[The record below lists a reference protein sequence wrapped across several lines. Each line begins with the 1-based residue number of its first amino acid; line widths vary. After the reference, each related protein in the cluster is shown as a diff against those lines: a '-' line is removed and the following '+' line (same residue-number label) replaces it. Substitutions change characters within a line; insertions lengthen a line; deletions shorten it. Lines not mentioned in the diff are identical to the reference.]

1 MKKFKLIAL
10 ILLLGSVASCGKE
23 SISNSTI
30 SSTSDKK
37 TDISSTN
44 KAETIDDKFDKLL
57 SDMAYGYRFKTTATT
72 LTSDGYSNYC
82 LDIGV
87 KDNGYEFIRYDSKQ
101 NQEADRNSVYV
112 EYFYSY
118 DPEAFTP
125 LVSMP
130 MLDISNK
137 IDYYPYTIN
146 GKNLEWS
153 DSGYQNMFTYFEKDN
168 YLDDEGTYTLDVE
181 DDYVKTYLPLLATQ
195 FLHEYTRTIKEFSFI
210 YNKDN
215 DGFDVNIVFNPITG
229 SFSNT
234 ELEIQGQVIPG
245 DDFEFKQAEY
255 TKTGEEKEEL
265 NQVFSKLKN
274 NKYSFVDTTYSID
287 ENSNKTVESK
297 YSGKTDGSSLILESE
312 TSMSKMNFLYKN
324 VGNNQIQQANKLGND
339 YYAYGSVINSSITP
353 LLPSFDM
360 SSIFFNKTDDNKY
373 VYDGR
378 ANFLK
383 TKTYNFSGEGLAVT
397 SMNVTFDDDSV
408 LFEIGFDKST
418 NIEEIKYT
426 FLNESN
432 IADSIEI
439 KTDCSDVK
447 LSTLL
452 EGYSKALIG
461 LEELIG
467 GKDNLNL
474 IPVVGGRQ
482 SVAGL
487 YYSDG
492 VDGDG
497 EETKEKYYGIEY
509 RLIGIS
515 GSEQIKLYETKL
527 TEAGFIATKTQG
539 THFSGDLFTKEIQV
553 NGNTKTLRLEVA
565 SGTTYQT
572 LAIAIDVAQNKT
584 GLSV

>member
-30 SSTSDKK
+30 SSTLDKK
-37 TDISSTN
+37 TDISSTK
-44 KAETIDDKFDKLL
+44 KAETIDDKFNKLL

-118 DPEAFTP
+118 NPEAFTP

-168 YLDDEGTYTLDVE
+168 YLDDEGTYILDVE

-274 NKYSFVDTTYSID
+274 NKHSFVDTTYSID

-312 TSMSKMNFLYKN
+312 TSTSKMNFLYKN

-439 KTDCSDVK
+439 KTDCSNVK

-527 TEAGFIATKTQG
+527 VEAGFIATKTQG

-553 NGNTKTLRLEVA
+553 NGDTKTLRLEVA

-572 LAIAIDVAQNKT
+572 LAIAIDVA
-584 GLSV
+584 

>member
-30 SSTSDKK
+30 SSTLDKK
-37 TDISSTN
+37 TDISST
-44 KAETIDDKFDKLL
+44 KKPETIDDKFDKLL

-168 YLDDEGTYTLDVE
+168 YLDDEGTYILDVE

-215 DGFDVNIVFNPITG
+215 DGFDVDIVFNPITG

-265 NQVFSKLKN
+265 NQVFSKLRN

-312 TSMSKMNFLYKN
+312 TSTSKMNFLYKN

-515 GSEQIKLYETKL
+515 GLEQINLYETKL
-527 TEAGFIATKTQG
+527 IEAGFIATKTQG

-553 NGNTKTLRLEVA
+553 NGDTKTLRLEVA

-572 LAIAIDVAQNKT
+572 LAIAIDVA
-584 GLSV
+584 

>member
-37 TDISSTN
+37 TDISST
-44 KAETIDDKFDKLL
+44 KKPETIDDKFDKLL

-101 NQEADRNSVYV
+101 NQEADRNSIYV

-118 DPEAFTP
+118 DPEALTP

-146 GKNLEWS
+146 GKNLEWY

-312 TSMSKMNFLYKN
+312 TSTSKMNFLYKN

-339 YYAYGSVINSSITP
+339 YYAYGSVIYSSITP

-408 LFEIGFDKST
+408 LLEIGFDKST

-432 IADSIEI
+432 IADSIEL
-439 KTDCSDVK
+439 KTDCSNVK

-492 VDGDG
+492 VDDDG

-509 RLIGIS
+509 RLIGTS
-515 GSEQIKLYETKL
+515 GLEQINLYETKL
-527 TEAGFIATKTQG
+527 IEAGFIATKTQG

-553 NGNTKTLRLEVA
+553 NGDTKTLGLEVA

-572 LAIAIDVAQNKT
+572 LAIAIDVA
-584 GLSV
+584 

>member
-37 TDISSTN
+37 TDISST
-44 KAETIDDKFDKLL
+44 KKPETIDDKFNKLL

-118 DPEAFTP
+118 DPEALTP

-339 YYAYGSVINSSITP
+339 YYAYGSVVNSSITP

-439 KTDCSDVK
+439 KTDCSNVK

-509 RLIGIS
+509 RLIGII
-515 GSEQIKLYETKL
+515 GSEQINLYETKL
-527 TEAGFIATKTQG
+527 IEAGFIATKTQG

-553 NGNTKTLRLEVA
+553 NGETKTLRLEVA

-572 LAIAIDVAQNKT
+572 LAIAIDVA
-584 GLSV
+584 

>member
-23 SISNSTI
+23 SISNLTI
-30 SSTSDKK
+30 SSTSNKK
-37 TDISSTN
+37 TDISST
-44 KAETIDDKFDKLL
+44 KKPETIDDKFNKLL

-146 GKNLEWS
+146 GKNLEWY

-312 TSMSKMNFLYKN
+312 TSTSKMNFLYKN

-383 TKTYNFSGEGLAVT
+383 TNTYNFSGEGLAVT

-452 EGYSKALIG
+452 EGYSKVLIG

-515 GSEQIKLYETKL
+515 GSEQINLYETKL

-553 NGNTKTLRLEVA
+553 NGETKTLRLEVA

-572 LAIAIDVAQNKT
+572 LAIAIDVA
-584 GLSV
+584 

>member
-1 MKKFKLIAL
+1 MRGFYMKKFKLIAL

-30 SSTSDKK
+30 SSTSDRK
-37 TDISSTN
+37 TDISLT
-44 KAETIDDKFDKLL
+44 KKTETIDDKFDKLL

-146 GKNLEWS
+146 GKNLEWY

-255 TKTGEEKEEL
+255 TKPGEEKEEL

-312 TSMSKMNFLYKN
+312 TSTSKMNFLYKN

-360 SSIFFNKTDDNKY
+360 SSIFFNKTEDNKY

-509 RLIGIS
+509 RLIGII
-515 GSEQIKLYETKL
+515 GSEQINLYEAKL
-527 TEAGFIATKTQG
+527 IEAGFIATKTQG

-553 NGNTKTLRLEVA
+553 NGDTKTLRLEVA

-572 LAIAIDVAQNKT
+572 LAIAIDVA
-584 GLSV
+584 

>member
-37 TDISSTN
+37 TDISST
-44 KAETIDDKFDKLL
+44 KKPETIDDKFDKLL

-146 GKNLEWS
+146 GKNLEWY

-312 TSMSKMNFLYKN
+312 TSTSKMNFLYKN

-527 TEAGFIATKTQG
+527 IEAGFIATKTQG

-553 NGNTKTLRLEVA
+553 NGDTKTLRLEVA

-572 LAIAIDVAQNKT
+572 LAIAIDVA
-584 GLSV
+584 

>member
-23 SISNSTI
+23 SVSNSTI

-37 TDISSTN
+37 TDISST
-44 KAETIDDKFDKLL
+44 KKTETIDDKFDKLL

-118 DPEAFTP
+118 DPEASTP

-146 GKNLEWS
+146 GKNLEWY

-312 TSMSKMNFLYKN
+312 TSTSKMNFLYKN

-432 IADSIEI
+432 VADSIEI

-509 RLIGIS
+509 RLIGII

-527 TEAGFIATKTQG
+527 IEAGFIATKTQG

-553 NGNTKTLRLEVA
+553 NGDTKTLRLEVA

-572 LAIAIDVAQNKT
+572 LAIAIDVA
-584 GLSV
+584 

>member
-37 TDISSTN
+37 TDISST
-44 KAETIDDKFDKLL
+44 KKIETIDDKFDKLL

-297 YSGKTDGSSLILESE
+297 YSGKTDGSSLLFESE
-312 TSMSKMNFLYKN
+312 TSTSKMNFLYKN

-339 YYAYGSVINSSITP
+339 YYAYGSVINSSITS

-383 TKTYNFSGEGLAVT
+383 TNTYNFSGEGLAVT
-397 SMNVTFDDDSV
+397 SMNATFDDDSV

-452 EGYSKALIG
+452 EGYSKVLIG

-515 GSEQIKLYETKL
+515 GSEQINLYETKL
-527 TEAGFIATKTQG
+527 IEAGFIATKTQG

-553 NGNTKTLRLEVA
+553 NGDTKTLRLEVA

-572 LAIAIDVAQNKT
+572 LAIAIDVA
-584 GLSV
+584 

>member
-30 SSTSDKK
+30 SSTLDKK
-37 TDISSTN
+37 TDISST
-44 KAETIDDKFDKLL
+44 KKPETIDDKFDKLL

-146 GKNLEWS
+146 GKNLEWY

-168 YLDDEGTYTLDVE
+168 YLDDEDTYTLDVE

-312 TSMSKMNFLYKN
+312 TSTSKMNFLYKN
-324 VGNNQIQQANKLGND
+324 VGNNQIQQANKLGNY

-383 TKTYNFSGEGLAVT
+383 TNTYNFSGEGLAVT

-452 EGYSKALIG
+452 EGYSKVLIG

-515 GSEQIKLYETKL
+515 GLEQIKLYETKL
-527 TEAGFIATKTQG
+527 IEASFIATKTQG

-553 NGNTKTLRLEVA
+553 NGDTKTLRLEVA

-572 LAIAIDVAQNKT
+572 LAIAIDVA
-584 GLSV
+584 

>member
-37 TDISSTN
+37 TDISST
-44 KAETIDDKFDKLL
+44 KKPETIDDKFDKLL

-146 GKNLEWS
+146 GKNLEWY

-168 YLDDEGTYTLDVE
+168 YLDDEDTYTLDVE

-210 YNKDN
+210 YNKDI

-274 NKYSFVDTTYSID
+274 NKYSFVDTTYLID

-312 TSMSKMNFLYKN
+312 TSTSKMNFLYKN
-324 VGNNQIQQANKLGND
+324 VGINQIQQANKLGND

-383 TKTYNFSGEGLAVT
+383 TNTYNFSGEGLAVT

-452 EGYSKALIG
+452 EGYSKVLIG

-492 VDGDG
+492 VDNDG

-515 GSEQIKLYETKL
+515 GLEQIKLYETKL
-527 TEAGFIATKTQG
+527 IEASFIATKTQG

-553 NGNTKTLRLEVA
+553 NGDTKTLRLEVA

-572 LAIAIDVAQNKT
+572 LAIAIDVA
-584 GLSV
+584 

>member
-30 SSTSDKK
+30 SSTSDRK
-37 TDISSTN
+37 TDISST
-44 KAETIDDKFDKLL
+44 KKTETIDDKFDKLL

-118 DPEAFTP
+118 DPEASTP

-146 GKNLEWS
+146 GKNLEWY

-229 SFSNT
+229 SFTNT

-265 NQVFSKLKN
+265 SQVFSKLKN

-312 TSMSKMNFLYKN
+312 TSTSKMNFLYKN

-360 SSIFFNKTDDNKY
+360 SSIFFNKTEDNKY

-383 TKTYNFSGEGLAVT
+383 MKTYNFSGEGLAVT

-515 GSEQIKLYETKL
+515 GLEQINLYETKL
-527 TEAGFIATKTQG
+527 TGAGFIATKTQG

-553 NGNTKTLRLEVA
+553 NGDTKTLRLEVA

-572 LAIAIDVAQNKT
+572 LAIAIDVA
-584 GLSV
+584 

>member
-23 SISNSTI
+23 SISNSII
-30 SSTSDKK
+30 SSTSNKK

-118 DPEAFTP
+118 DPEALTP

-168 YLDDEGTYTLDVE
+168 YLDDEGTYTLDIE

-215 DGFDVNIVFNPITG
+215 DGFDVDIVFNPITG

-339 YYAYGSVINSSITP
+339 YYAYGSVVNSSITP

-418 NIEEIKYT
+418 NIEEIKYI

-509 RLIGIS
+509 RLIGTS
-515 GSEQIKLYETKL
+515 GLEQINLYETKL
-527 TEAGFIATKTQG
+527 TDAGFIATKTQG

-553 NGNTKTLRLEVA
+553 NGDTNTLRLEVA

-572 LAIAIDVAQNKT
+572 LAIAIDVA
-584 GLSV
+584 

>member
-23 SISNSTI
+23 SISNSII

-37 TDISSTN
+37 TDISST
-44 KAETIDDKFDKLL
+44 KKPETIDDKFDKLL

-215 DGFDVNIVFNPITG
+215 DGFDVDIVFNPITG

-274 NKYSFVDTTYSID
+274 NKYSFIDTTYSID

-312 TSMSKMNFLYKN
+312 TSTSKMNFLYKN

-408 LFEIGFDKST
+408 LFEIGFDGST

-452 EGYSKALIG
+452 EGYSKVLIG

-509 RLIGIS
+509 RLIGII
-515 GSEQIKLYETKL
+515 GLEQINLYETKL
-527 TEAGFIATKTQG
+527 IEAGFIATKTQG

-553 NGNTKTLRLEVA
+553 NGETKTLRLEVA

-572 LAIAIDVAQNKT
+572 LAIAIDVA
-584 GLSV
+584 

>member
-30 SSTSDKK
+30 SSNSNKK
-37 TDISSTN
+37 TDISST
-44 KAETIDDKFDKLL
+44 KKIETIDDKFDKLL

-146 GKNLEWS
+146 GENLEWY

-245 DDFEFKQAEY
+245 DDFEFRQAEY

-287 ENSNKTVESK
+287 ENSNKSVESK
-297 YSGKTDGSSLILESE
+297 YSGKTDGSSLIFESE
-312 TSMSKMNFLYKN
+312 TSTSKMNFLYKN

-452 EGYSKALIG
+452 EGYSKVLIG

-492 VDGDG
+492 VDDDG
-497 EETKEKYYGIEY
+497 EETKKKYYGIEY

-515 GSEQIKLYETKL
+515 GSEQINLYETKL
-527 TEAGFIATKTQG
+527 IKVGFIATKTQG

-553 NGNTKTLRLEVA
+553 NGETKTLRLEVA

-572 LAIAIDVAQNKT
+572 LAIAIDVA
-584 GLSV
+584 

>member
-37 TDISSTN
+37 TDISST
-44 KAETIDDKFDKLL
+44 KKPETIDDKFNKLL

-312 TSMSKMNFLYKN
+312 TSTSKMNFLYKN

-360 SSIFFNKTDDNKY
+360 SSIFFNKTEDNKY

-383 TKTYNFSGEGLAVT
+383 TNTYNFSGEGLAVT

-509 RLIGIS
+509 RLIGTS
-515 GSEQIKLYETKL
+515 GLEQINLYETKL
-527 TEAGFIATKTQG
+527 IEAGFIATKTQG

-553 NGNTKTLRLEVA
+553 NGDTKTLRLEVA

-572 LAIAIDVAQNKT
+572 LAIAIDVA
-584 GLSV
+584 

>member
-37 TDISSTN
+37 TDISSTK

-118 DPEAFTP
+118 DPEALTP

-312 TSMSKMNFLYKN
+312 TSTSKMNFLYKN

-339 YYAYGSVINSSITP
+339 YYAYGSVIYSSITP

-383 TKTYNFSGEGLAVT
+383 TKTYNFSGEGLAVI

-509 RLIGIS
+509 RLIGII
-515 GSEQIKLYETKL
+515 GSEQINLYETKL
-527 TEAGFIATKTQG
+527 IEAGFIATKTQG

-553 NGNTKTLRLEVA
+553 NGDTKTLRLEVA

-572 LAIAIDVAQNKT
+572 LAIAIDVA
-584 GLSV
+584 

>member
-37 TDISSTN
+37 TDISST
-44 KAETIDDKFDKLL
+44 KKTETIDDKFDKLL

-146 GKNLEWS
+146 GKNLEWY

-181 DDYVKTYLPLLATQ
+181 DDYVKTYLPLLATH

-215 DGFDVNIVFNPITG
+215 DGFDVDIVFNPITG

-297 YSGKTDGSSLILESE
+297 YSGKTDGSSLLFESE
-312 TSMSKMNFLYKN
+312 TSTSKMNFLYKN

-408 LFEIGFDKST
+408 LFEIGFDGST
-418 NIEEIKYT
+418 NIEEVKYT

-439 KTDCSDVK
+439 KTDCSHVE

-452 EGYSKALIG
+452 EGYSKVLIG

-527 TEAGFIATKTQG
+527 IEAGFIATKTQG
-539 THFSGDLFTKEIQV
+539 NHFSGDLFTKEIQV
-553 NGNTKTLRLEVA
+553 NGETKTLRLEVA

-572 LAIAIDVAQNKT
+572 LAIAIDVA
-584 GLSV
+584 

>member
-30 SSTSDKK
+30 SSTSDRK
-37 TDISSTN
+37 TDISST
-44 KAETIDDKFDKLL
+44 KKTETIDDKFDKLL

-118 DPEAFTP
+118 DPEVLTP

-168 YLDDEGTYTLDVE
+168 YLDDEGTYTLDVD

-312 TSMSKMNFLYKN
+312 TSTSKMNFLYKN

-515 GSEQIKLYETKL
+515 GLEQINLYETKL
-527 TEAGFIATKTQG
+527 TGVGFIATKTQG

-553 NGNTKTLRLEVA
+553 SGDTKTLRLEVA

-572 LAIAIDVAQNKT
+572 LAIAIDVA
-584 GLSV
+584 

>member
-37 TDISSTN
+37 TDISST
-44 KAETIDDKFDKLL
+44 KKTETIDDKFDKLL

-118 DPEAFTP
+118 DPEASTP

-168 YLDDEGTYTLDVE
+168 YLDDEGTYTLDVD

-215 DGFDVNIVFNPITG
+215 DGFDVNIVFNPIIG

-312 TSMSKMNFLYKN
+312 TSTSKMNFLYKN

-360 SSIFFNKTDDNKY
+360 SSIFFNKTEDNKY

-432 IADSIEI
+432 IANSIEI

-509 RLIGIS
+509 RLIGII
-515 GSEQIKLYETKL
+515 GSEQINLYEAKL
-527 TEAGFIATKTQG
+527 IEAGFIATKTQG

-553 NGNTKTLRLEVA
+553 NGDTKTLRLEVA

-572 LAIAIDVAQNKT
+572 LAIAIDVA
-584 GLSV
+584 

>member
-37 TDISSTN
+37 TDISSTK

-57 SDMAYGYRFKTTATT
+57 SDMAYGYRLKTTATT

-118 DPEAFTP
+118 DPEALTP

-255 TKTGEEKEEL
+255 IKTGEEKEEL

-312 TSMSKMNFLYKN
+312 TSTSKMNFLYKN

-339 YYAYGSVINSSITP
+339 YYAYGSVIYSSITP

-432 IADSIEI
+432 IANSIEI

-509 RLIGIS
+509 RLIGTS
-515 GSEQIKLYETKL
+515 GLEQINLYETKL
-527 TEAGFIATKTQG
+527 IEAGFIATKTQG

-553 NGNTKTLRLEVA
+553 NGDTKTLRLEVA

-572 LAIAIDVAQNKT
+572 LAIAIDVA
-584 GLSV
+584 

>member
-30 SSTSDKK
+30 SSTSDRK
-37 TDISSTN
+37 TDISST
-44 KAETIDDKFDKLL
+44 KKPETIDDKFDKLL

-118 DPEAFTP
+118 DLEVLTP

-146 GKNLEWS
+146 GKNLEWY

-255 TKTGEEKEEL
+255 TKPGEEKEEL

-312 TSMSKMNFLYKN
+312 TSTSKMNFLYKN

-509 RLIGIS
+509 RLIGTS
-515 GSEQIKLYETKL
+515 GLEQINLYETKL
-527 TEAGFIATKTQG
+527 IEAGFIATKTQG

-553 NGNTKTLRLEVA
+553 NGETKTLRLEVA

-572 LAIAIDVAQNKT
+572 LAIAIDVA
-584 GLSV
+584 

>member
-44 KAETIDDKFDKLL
+44 KTETIDDKFDKLL

-312 TSMSKMNFLYKN
+312 TSTSKMNFLYKN

-339 YYAYGSVINSSITP
+339 YYAYGSVVNSSITP

-509 RLIGIS
+509 RLIGTS
-515 GSEQIKLYETKL
+515 GSEQINLYETKL
-527 TEAGFIATKTQG
+527 IEAGFIATKTQG

-553 NGNTKTLRLEVA
+553 NGETKTLRLEVA

-572 LAIAIDVAQNKT
+572 LAIAIDVA
-584 GLSV
+584 

>member
-37 TDISSTN
+37 TDISST
-44 KAETIDDKFDKLL
+44 KKPETIDDKFDKLL

-146 GKNLEWS
+146 GKNLEWY

-210 YNKDN
+210 YNKDI

-297 YSGKTDGSSLILESE
+297 YSGKTDGSSLIFESE
-312 TSMSKMNFLYKN
+312 TSTSKMNFLYKN

-383 TKTYNFSGEGLAVT
+383 TNTYNFSGEGLAVT

-452 EGYSKALIG
+452 EGYSKVLIG

-527 TEAGFIATKTQG
+527 VEASFIATKTQG

-572 LAIAIDVAQNKT
+572 LAIAIDVA
-584 GLSV
+584 

>member
-23 SISNSTI
+23 SFSNSTI
-30 SSTSDKK
+30 SSISNKK
-37 TDISSTN
+37 TDISST
-44 KAETIDDKFDKLL
+44 KKVETIDDKFDKLL

-265 NQVFSKLKN
+265 NQVFSKLRN

-297 YSGKTDGSSLILESE
+297 YSGKTDGSSLIFESE
-312 TSMSKMNFLYKN
+312 TSTSKMNFLYKN
-324 VGNNQIQQANKLGND
+324 VGNNQIQQANKLGNY

-408 LFEIGFDKST
+408 LFEIGFDGST
-418 NIEEIKYT
+418 NIEEVKYT

-439 KTDCSDVK
+439 KTDCSDVE

-452 EGYSKALIG
+452 EGYSKVLIG

-492 VDGDG
+492 VDDDG
-497 EETKEKYYGIEY
+497 EETKKKYYGIEY

-515 GSEQIKLYETKL
+515 GLEQINLYETKL
-527 TEAGFIATKTQG
+527 IEAGFIATKTQG

-553 NGNTKTLRLEVA
+553 SGETKTLRLEVA

-572 LAIAIDVAQNKT
+572 LAIAIDVA
-584 GLSV
+584 

>member
-23 SISNSTI
+23 SNSNSTI
-30 SSTSDKK
+30 SSASDKK
-37 TDISSTN
+37 TDISSTK

-312 TSMSKMNFLYKN
+312 TSTSKMNFLYKN

-339 YYAYGSVINSSITP
+339 YYAYGSIINSSITP

-360 SSIFFNKTDDNKY
+360 SSIFFNKTEDNKY

-383 TKTYNFSGEGLAVT
+383 MKTYNFSGEGLAVT

-515 GSEQIKLYETKL
+515 GLEQINLYETKL
-527 TEAGFIATKTQG
+527 TGAGFIATKTQG

-553 NGNTKTLRLEVA
+553 NGDTKTLRLEVA

-572 LAIAIDVAQNKT
+572 LAIAIDVA
-584 GLSV
+584 

>member
-30 SSTSDKK
+30 SSTSNKK
-37 TDISSTN
+37 TDVSST
-44 KAETIDDKFDKLL
+44 KKTETIDDKFDKLL
-57 SDMAYGYRFKTTATT
+57 SDMADGYRFKTTATT

-87 KDNGYEFIRYDSKQ
+87 KDNGYEFVGYDSKQ

-146 GKNLEWS
+146 GKNLEWY

-312 TSMSKMNFLYKN
+312 TSTSKMNFLYKN

-339 YYAYGSVINSSITP
+339 YYAYGSAINSSIKP

-397 SMNVTFDDDSV
+397 SMDVTFDDDSV
-408 LFEIGFDKST
+408 LFEIGFDGSI

-515 GSEQIKLYETKL
+515 GLEQINLYETKL
-527 TEAGFIATKTQG
+527 LEAGFIATKTQG

-553 NGNTKTLRLEVA
+553 NGDTKTLRLEVA

-572 LAIAIDVAQNKT
+572 LAIAIDVA
-584 GLSV
+584 

>member
-37 TDISSTN
+37 TDISST
-44 KAETIDDKFDKLL
+44 KKPETIDDKFDKLL

-118 DPEAFTP
+118 DPEALTP

-146 GKNLEWS
+146 GKNLEWY

-255 TKTGEEKEEL
+255 IKTGEEKEEL

-312 TSMSKMNFLYKN
+312 TSTSKMNFLYKN
-324 VGNNQIQQANKLGND
+324 VGNNQIQQANKLGNY

-509 RLIGIS
+509 RLIGII

-527 TEAGFIATKTQG
+527 IEAGFIATKTQG

-553 NGNTKTLRLEVA
+553 NGDTKTLRLEVA

-572 LAIAIDVAQNKT
+572 LAIAIDVA
-584 GLSV
+584 

>member
-30 SSTSDKK
+30 SSTSDRK
-37 TDISSTN
+37 TDISST
-44 KAETIDDKFDKLL
+44 KKTETIDDKFDKLL

-118 DPEAFTP
+118 DPEVLTP

-168 YLDDEGTYTLDVE
+168 YLDDEGTYTLDVD

-312 TSMSKMNFLYKN
+312 TSTSKMNFLYKN
-324 VGNNQIQQANKLGND
+324 VGSNQIQQANKLGND

-360 SSIFFNKTDDNKY
+360 SSIFFNKTEDNKY

-509 RLIGIS
+509 RLIGII
-515 GSEQIKLYETKL
+515 GLEQINLYETKL
-527 TEAGFIATKTQG
+527 IEAGFIATKTQG

-553 NGNTKTLRLEVA
+553 NGDTKTLRLEVA

-572 LAIAIDVAQNKT
+572 LAIAIDVA
-584 GLSV
+584 

>member
-1 MKKFKLIAL
+1 MKDLTKGKPSTL
-10 ILLLGSVASCGKE
+10 ILAFALPIFFANLLQLTYSLVDTRIVGTFLGEDALAAVG
-23 SISNSTI
+23 
-30 SSTSDKK
+30 
-37 TDISSTN
+37 
-44 KAETIDDKFDKLL
+44 
-57 SDMAYGYRFKTTATT
+57 ATT
-72 LTSDGYSNYC
+72 TLSNLIIGFLQGLSGGFAIIIAQKFGAKDYKNVKKSFAMSLTMGTGIAIFFTVFGLLFLQPILNILNVPSDLMATAKSYIFVIIAG
-82 LDIGV
+82 LV
-87 KDNGYEFIRYDSKQ
+87 ATFLYDACAAALRSLG
-101 NQEADRNSVYV
+101 DTV
-112 EYFYSY
+112 
-118 DPEAFTP
+118 TP
-125 LVSMP
+125 LVI
-130 MLDISNK
+130 LAISVA
-137 IDYYPYTIN
+137 
-146 GKNLEWS
+146 L
-153 DSGYQNMFTYFEKDN
+153 
-168 YLDDEGTYTLDVE
+168 
-181 DDYVKTYLPLLATQ
+181 
-195 FLHEYTRTIKEFSFI
+195 
-210 YNKDN
+210 
-215 DGFDVNIVFNPITG
+215 NIVGDLLFVVVLKSGVRGAAIATVLAQAIAFVVCWIYMVKRYELLRLSREDFKDPNP
-229 SFSNT
+229 
-234 ELEIQGQVIPG
+234 VM
-245 DDFEFKQAEY
+245 
-255 TKTGEEKEEL
+255 
-265 NQVFSKLKN
+265 VKN
-274 NKYSFVDTTYSID
+274 MLGAGMSMGFM
-287 ENSNKTVESK
+287 
-297 YSGKTDGSSLILESE
+297 SSLINIGSL
-312 TSMSKMNFLYKN
+312 TL
-324 VGNNQIQQANKLGND
+324 QTAINKLGND

-397 SMNVTFDDDSV
+397 SMNVIFDDDSV

-439 KTDCSDVK
+439 KTDCSDVE

-515 GSEQIKLYETKL
+515 GLEQINLYETKL
-527 TEAGFIATKTQG
+527 IEAGFIATKTQG

-572 LAIAIDVAQNKT
+572 LAIAIDVA
-584 GLSV
+584 

>member
-37 TDISSTN
+37 NDISSTN
-44 KAETIDDKFDKLL
+44 KTETIDDKFDKLL

-118 DPEAFTP
+118 DPETFTP

-297 YSGKTDGSSLILESE
+297 YSGKTDGSSLIFESE
-312 TSMSKMNFLYKN
+312 TSTSKMNFLYKN

-383 TKTYNFSGEGLAVT
+383 TNTYNFSGEGLAVT

-408 LFEIGFDKST
+408 LLEIGFDKST

-452 EGYSKALIG
+452 EGYSKVLIG

-515 GSEQIKLYETKL
+515 GTEQIKLYETKL
-527 TEAGFIATKTQG
+527 IEAGFIATKTQG

-553 NGNTKTLRLEVA
+553 NGDTKTLRLEVA

-572 LAIAIDVAQNKT
+572 LAIAIDVA
-584 GLSV
+584 

>member
-1 MKKFKLIAL
+1 MKKFKLIVL

-37 TDISSTN
+37 TDISST
-44 KAETIDDKFDKLL
+44 KKTETIDDKFDKLL
-57 SDMAYGYRFKTTATT
+57 FDMAYGYRFKTTATT

-118 DPEAFTP
+118 DPEVLTP

-539 THFSGDLFTKEIQV
+539 IHFSGDLFTKEIQV
-553 NGNTKTLRLEVA
+553 NGETKTLRLEVA

-572 LAIAIDVAQNKT
+572 LAIAIDVA
-584 GLSV
+584 

>member
-37 TDISSTN
+37 TDISST
-44 KAETIDDKFDKLL
+44 KKPETIDDKFDKLL

-146 GKNLEWS
+146 GKNLEWY

-245 DDFEFKQAEY
+245 DDFEFRQAEY

-312 TSMSKMNFLYKN
+312 TSTSKMNFLYKN

-383 TKTYNFSGEGLAVT
+383 TNTYNFSGEGLAVT

-408 LFEIGFDKST
+408 LFEIGFDGST

-452 EGYSKALIG
+452 EGYSKVLIR

-527 TEAGFIATKTQG
+527 VEAGFIATKTQG

-553 NGNTKTLRLEVA
+553 NGDTKTLRLEVA

-572 LAIAIDVAQNKT
+572 LAIAIDVA
-584 GLSV
+584 

>member
-30 SSTSDKK
+30 SSSSDKK

-44 KAETIDDKFDKLL
+44 KIETIDDKFDKLL

-118 DPEAFTP
+118 DPEALTP

-439 KTDCSDVK
+439 KTDCSNVK

-492 VDGDG
+492 VDDDG

-509 RLIGIS
+509 RLIGII
-515 GSEQIKLYETKL
+515 GSEQINLYETKL

-572 LAIAIDVAQNKT
+572 LAIAIDVA
-584 GLSV
+584 

>member
-30 SSTSDKK
+30 SSASDKK
-37 TDISSTN
+37 TDISST
-44 KAETIDDKFDKLL
+44 KKPETIDDKFDKLL

-118 DPEAFTP
+118 DPEDSTH

-265 NQVFSKLKN
+265 NQVFSELKN

-312 TSMSKMNFLYKN
+312 TSTSKMNFLYKN

-339 YYAYGSVINSSITP
+339 YYAYGSVIYSSITP

-439 KTDCSDVK
+439 KTDCSNVK

-509 RLIGIS
+509 RLIGTS
-515 GSEQIKLYETKL
+515 GLEQINLYETKL
-527 TEAGFIATKTQG
+527 IEAGFIATKTQG

-553 NGNTKTLRLEVA
+553 NGDTKTLRLEVA

-572 LAIAIDVAQNKT
+572 LAIAIDVA
-584 GLSV
+584 

>member
-37 TDISSTN
+37 TDISST
-44 KAETIDDKFDKLL
+44 KKTETIDDKFDKLL

-137 IDYYPYTIN
+137 IDYYPYIIN

-432 IADSIEI
+432 IADGIEI

-515 GSEQIKLYETKL
+515 GLEQINLYETKL
-527 TEAGFIATKTQG
+527 IEAGFIATKTQG

-553 NGNTKTLRLEVA
+553 NGETKTLRLEVA

-572 LAIAIDVAQNKT
+572 LAMAIDVA
-584 GLSV
+584 

>member
-23 SISNSTI
+23 SVSNSTI

-44 KAETIDDKFDKLL
+44 KTETIDDKFDKLL
-57 SDMAYGYRFKTTATT
+57 SDMADGYRFKTTATT

-297 YSGKTDGSSLILESE
+297 YSGKTDGSSLIFESE
-312 TSMSKMNFLYKN
+312 TSTSKMNFLYKN
-324 VGNNQIQQANKLGND
+324 VGKNQIQQANKLGND
-339 YYAYGSVINSSITP
+339 YYAYGSVINSSITS

-383 TKTYNFSGEGLAVT
+383 TNTYNFSGEGLAVT

-452 EGYSKALIG
+452 EGYSKVLIG

-515 GSEQIKLYETKL
+515 GLEQINLYETKL
-527 TEAGFIATKTQG
+527 IEAGFIATKTQG

-553 NGNTKTLRLEVA
+553 NGDTKTLRLEVA

-572 LAIAIDVAQNKT
+572 LAIAIDVA
-584 GLSV
+584 

>member
-37 TDISSTN
+37 TDISST
-44 KAETIDDKFDKLL
+44 KKTETIDDKFDKLL

-118 DPEAFTP
+118 DPEVLTP

-146 GKNLEWS
+146 GKNLEWY

-312 TSMSKMNFLYKN
+312 TSTSKMNFLYKN

-439 KTDCSDVK
+439 KTDCSNVK

-452 EGYSKALIG
+452 EGYSKVLIG

-527 TEAGFIATKTQG
+527 IEAGFIATKTQG

-553 NGNTKTLRLEVA
+553 NGDTKILRLEVA

-572 LAIAIDVAQNKT
+572 LAIAIDVA
-584 GLSV
+584 

>member
-30 SSTSDKK
+30 SSTLDKK

-44 KAETIDDKFDKLL
+44 KTETIDDKFDKLL

-118 DPEAFTP
+118 DPEALTP

-509 RLIGIS
+509 RLIGII

-527 TEAGFIATKTQG
+527 IEAGFIATKTQG

-553 NGNTKTLRLEVA
+553 NGDTKTLRLEVA

-572 LAIAIDVAQNKT
+572 LAMAIDVA
-584 GLSV
+584 